1 MTGILLPSRVL
12 SRAVSAVFIGAIAGA
27 FSSSAEAATQTWSGT
42 NSGVWD
48 VSALNWDSGTAAWT
62 SSNDALFS
70 GTPTNNVTTAT
81 GLTIGAITLD
91 NTFTGSVTM
100 TGVNTVNGATTIS
113 GGTLNL
119 NAANGLGGSAITVN
133 SGGTLAINPGT
144 GDNTVSNNVSG
155 AGLVTAQD
163 PAAAAGRT
171 LQLGGIYSGF
181 TGTLNIL
188 AGASNFGKVNFSNT
202 TQASV
207 MSSSATIQV
216 QSGATL
222 YLNKTL
228 TYGAKIELFGAGNSE
243 GLGALRL
250 ESDVIQTGSVTLK
263 GNSFIGV
270 NGATDGTISGAI
282 GESGGSFGFTKVG
295 NRTLNL
301 TGSNTY
307 TGATTINAGTLSVS
321 SLADGGSNSCI
332 GSSSNAA
339 SNLILNGGTLQYTG
353 AAVSTD
359 RLFSLQAS
367 SSINASGTGA
377 VNFTNTGSMGFNG
390 NTAAKTLTLTGS
402 NTGANTLAA
411 IIGDNTGATSLTKS
425 GVGSW
430 TLAGTNTYTGTTT
443 IQGGTLNVGN
453 GTSGSLTSGP
463 LTFSNTG
470 TVNFNEAAGSSQ
482 TMGALTFSAGAGATV
497 KSTYGG
503 SGNTSLTFSD
513 VVARTAGAT
522 ANFVVSGG
530 TNGTTNKI
538 VFTQVAGGAPSTGTL
553 LDSGYF
559 YNGSSYAAYD
569 SGGFV
574 RAYASGDTNYVTATG
589 SNSIAN
595 TATNNVAITGNVT
608 SQASASINTLNMGAN
623 TLALDTGVA
632 FQTNGILVSG
642 NSASTISGGT
652 SLAATTSDAEMV
664 VRVDGSSDALN
675 ISTPIIAN
683 GTNAFTKTGAGTLTL
698 SGSNSYT
705 GATAISSGTLQIGN
719 GGTTG
724 SLSPSSTI
732 TNNGNLI
739 FNRSNAIAQGTD
751 FSTAAIGGTGSV
763 TQAGGGTLTLSG
775 NNSYTGGT
783 NINAG
788 TVSATVN
795 NALGTTGTVT
805 VGSSGTLNLSTAGAN
820 YGFASLGGSGIVNV
834 TVGTGSTTTQF
845 KGGTGFTGTI
855 NIGTGAAAGA
865 GKAQI
870 NTATLGAGS
879 TINVAANATLYYT
892 QANTLP
898 SNITLGGGDT
908 GETLGQLRLENGA
921 IVSGNVTLAGDITG
935 TGDFTV
941 GGNGSTG
948 TISGNIGE
956 SGGAHAL
963 SKGGNGTIVLSGAN
977 TYTGATTIGAGTLR
991 LANSLALQNST
1002 LNYTGGAALVFDSS
1016 VGTHAF
1022 TLGGLSGT
1030 SNIALADNSSNAVV
1044 LRVGNN
1050 NTSPAAYSGI
1060 LSGGGSL
1067 NKIGTGTLTLSGSS
1081 TYTGAT
1087 TVNGG
1092 TLLVSGT
1099 GGINSTSGITING
1112 SGAKFVQTSSTAVTV
1127 PITLT
1132 QGTLDGTG
1140 TVGAVTVGNGTGGI
1154 VSNGNGGGGT
1164 STLTMD
1170 SLTFSGAGTISLNKA
1185 SDTSTVALAVT
1196 NAFTTTAA
1204 NGQITLN
1211 VLTSPAWANGS
1222 TYDLISYGSF
1232 NGANTNFTLGT
1243 VTGLGGRQSATL
1255 GNTGASN
1262 GFITLAINGDTPVWT
1277 GAANGN
1283 WTTTAQ
1289 PSPFNWKLQTAQTGT
1304 QFLTNDQVL
1313 FDDNA
1318 TGTTAIK
1325 ITDASVSPASVVF
1338 NNSLKDYSISSDGGF
1353 GIASGSVSK
1362 SGTGS
1367 LTLNTA
1373 NTYSGGTTLN
1383 AGTLNIN
1390 NASAI
1395 GTGSLTIAAGTTI
1408 DNTSGPAN
1416 TSPITLS
1423 TNNAQFWNGDFT
1435 FGGSNGLN
1443 LGTGAVT
1450 LGATVSLTTNGAGT
1464 LTVGGVIGGIGFGI
1478 NKEGSGTLV
1487 LNGANT
1493 FDGGF
1498 TIDAGTVR
1506 VGNATALGASTN
1518 TVTFGA
1524 SGGARLQVNGN
1535 ALTVGAINGDN
1546 TATIENSNV
1555 TNGSLSVGSGSFDG
1569 TIQNGSAGTLAL
1581 TKTGGGTLALT
1592 GANTYSGGTTLNGGT
1607 ISVGSNSA
1615 LGTGTVIMAGGTT
1628 ISTSVDATL
1637 SNAFTLNGTAT
1648 FTAASG
1654 AMVLSGNVTG
1664 SPTGAW
1670 ILNPTNKITLAGTN
1684 NLTMSGN
1691 LAGFIVNGGAGG
1703 VDITG
1708 STTINGNAGNAQSGF
1723 MNVAGDVTV
1732 TVQSGGSLTINPT
1745 TNTAPGMFIGQNA
1758 AGTSTLLV
1766 NGGSLALGGNM
1777 GFGLGNNRS
1786 DATGVLTISSGTATI
1801 TAGSTTLQD
1810 QRNYVAMGRDDGTGI
1825 INLNGGTLATGRQ
1838 FIRDGGTAGTQG
1850 SGTAIF
1856 NFNGGV
1862 LQAQANQT
1870 QGNGWFETATTGN
1883 FQVVTT
1889 NVAEGG
1895 AKIDTNG
1902 FDVNINT
1909 ALVHAGSN
1917 AIDGGLTKNGE
1928 GILSLGGTNTFTGNA
1943 VVNAGTLALATN
1955 VSLDD
1960 TIVLS
1965 LASGTT
1971 LDLAFASGSETIN
1984 GLLLNGTVV
1993 AAGTYK
1999 SSELNLLGTSVS
2011 FTSSGDPDNT
2021 LTVLSTVP
2029 EPGTVAL
2036 LGAGFVGLLLIK
2048 RRRRP
2053 TTC

>member
-1 MTGILLPSRVL
+1 MTRTLLPSRVL

-100 TGVNTVNGATTIS
+100 TGTNTVSGATTIS

-119 NAANGLGGSAITVN
+119 NAANGLGASAITVN

-144 GDNTVSNNVSG
+144 GNNTVSNNISG

-163 PAAAAGRT
+163 PAGAGGNT

-243 GLGALRL
+243 GFGALRL
-250 ESDVIQTGSVTLK
+250 ENDVIQTGSVTLK
-263 GNSFIGV
+263 GNSSIGT
-270 NGATDGTISGAI
+270 NSTAGTISGII

-295 NRTLNL
+295 NNTLNL

-307 TGATTINAGTLSVS
+307 TGVTTINAGTLTAS
-321 SLADGGSNSCI
+321 SLADGGSNSSI

-359 RLFSLQAS
+359 RLFSLQVS

-390 NTAAKTLTLTGS
+390 GTAAKTLTLTGS

-430 TLAGTNTYTGTTT
+430 TLTGTNTYTGTTT
-443 IQGGTLNVGN
+443 IQSGTLNVGN
-453 GTSGSLTSGP
+453 GTSGSLGTGA

-497 KSTYGG
+497 QSIYGG
-503 SGNTSLTFSD
+503 SGNTSLTFSN
-513 VVARTAGAT
+513 VVARNAGAS

-553 LDSGYF
+553 LDKGYF

-574 RAYASGDTNYVTATG
+574 RAYGSGDTNYVTATG

-595 TATNNVAITGNVT
+595 TPTNNVALTGNVDT
-608 SQASASINTLNMGAN
+608 QASASINTLNMGAN
-623 TLALDTGVA
+623 TLALDTGAA

-652 SLAATTSDAEMV
+652 SLAATTSGAEMV
-664 VRVDGSSDALN
+664 VRVDSSSDALN
-675 ISTPIIAN
+675 ISTPIINNTSAS
-683 GTNAFTKTGAGTLTL
+683 ALTKAGAGMLTL

-705 GATAISSGTLQIGN
+705 GTTTINGGTLQIG
-719 GGTTG
+719 GAG
-724 SLSPSSTI
+724 SLGSGSYAGSIVIGTGDTFQYSSSAAQTLSGVISGSGALTKDTSST
-732 TNNGNLI
+732 
-739 FNRSNAIAQGTD
+739 S
-751 FSTAAIGGTGSV
+751 
-763 TQAGGGTLTLSG
+763 TLTLSG

-805 VGSSGTLNLSTAGAN
+805 VGSGGTLNLSTGN
-820 YGFASLGGSGIVNV
+820 TTYGFASLSGSGIVNV
-834 TVGTGSTTTQF
+834 TVGTGSQNTAF

-870 NTATLGAGS
+870 TNATLGAGS
-879 TINVAANATLYYT
+879 TINIASNATLFYAQT
-892 QANTLP
+892 NTLP
-898 SNITLGGGDT
+898 SNITLNGGDT
-908 GETLGQLRLENGA
+908 GESLGQLRVENSA

-935 TGDFTV
+935 TGDFTIGV
-941 GGNGSTG
+941 NSGTG

-956 SGGAHAL
+956 SGGARAL
-963 SKGGNGTIVLSGAN
+963 SKGGNGTMILGGTN

-1022 TLGGLSGT
+1022 TFGGLSGT
-1030 SNIALADNSSNAVV
+1030 SNIALADNGANAVA
-1044 LRVGNN
+1044 LTVGNN

-1067 NKIGTGTLTLSGSS
+1067 AKTGTGTLTISGSS

-1099 GGINSTSGITING
+1099 GGINGSSGITING
-1112 SGAKFVQTSSTAVTV
+1112 STAKFVQTSSTAVTV

-1140 TVGAVTVGNGTGGI
+1140 AVGAVTVGNGTGGI
-1154 VSNGNGGGGT
+1154 VTNGGGGGGT

-1170 SLTFSGAGTISLNKA
+1170 SLTFNGAGTVSLNKA

-1196 NAFTTTAA
+1196 NAFTTTPA

-1255 GNTGASN
+1255 GNTGAGS

-1289 PSPFNWKLQTAQTGT
+1289 PSPFNWKLQTAGTGT

-1313 FDDNA
+1313 FDDTA
-1318 TGTTAIK
+1318 TGTTAIQ
-1325 ITDASVSPASVVF
+1325 IANASVSPASVVF
-1338 NNSLKDYSISSDGGF
+1338 NNSSKNYSVSSSGGF

-1408 DNTSGPAN
+1408 DNTSGSAV
-1416 TSPITLS
+1416 TLS

-1435 FGGSNGLN
+1435 FGGSNDLN

-1450 LGATVSLTTNGAGT
+1450 LGATVSLTTNGTGA
-1464 LTVGGVIGGIGFGI
+1464 LTVGGVIGGNGFSI
-1478 NKEGSGTLV
+1478 NKEGTGTLV

-1493 FDGGF
+1493 FDGGI

-1506 VGNATALGASTN
+1506 VGNASALGTSTSPL
-1518 TVTFGA
+1518 TFGA
-1524 SGGARLQVNGN
+1524 SSNGKLQVNGI
-1535 ALTVGAINGDN
+1535 ALVLSGINGDN

-1581 TKTGGGTLALT
+1581 TKTGAGTLSLN

-1607 ISVGSNSA
+1607 LSVSGNSA
-1615 LGTGTVIMAGGTT
+1615 LGTGSVTMNNSTTLDAASAAT
-1628 ISTSVDATL
+1628 ISNNITVT
-1637 SNAFTLNGTAT
+1637 GTPT
-1648 FTAASG
+1648 FTANG
-1654 AMVLSGNVTG
+1654 GTLTVNGNITG
-1664 SPTGAW
+1664 SAVGNW
-1670 ILNPTNKITLAGTN
+1670 NLSPTNKITLGGTN
-1684 NLTMSGN
+1684 SLTFTSANRG
-1691 LAGFIVNGGAGG
+1691 LLITTGS

-1708 STTINGNAGNAQSGF
+1708 STTIDGGANNNAGFATIGNASP
-1723 MNVAGDVTV
+1723 T
-1732 TVQSGGSLTINPT
+1732 TLTI
-1745 TNTAPGMFIGQNA
+1745 
-1758 AGTSTLLV
+1758 L
-1766 NGGSLALGGNM
+1766 NGGSLAINGTTGTTPGTIVGQNANSDSTLNVGATDMSSSGTLAIGGNTA
-1777 GFGLGNNRS
+1777 FILGNNN
-1786 DATGVLTISSGTATI
+1786 ATASGTLNVNSGTATI
-1801 TAGSTTLQD
+1801 TAGSATLQD
-1810 QRNYVAMGRDDGTGI
+1810 QRNYIAMGRDDGTGI
-1825 INLNGGTLATGRQ
+1825 INLDGGTLATGRQ

-1902 FDVNINT
+1902 FNVNINT
-1909 ALVHAGSN
+1909 ALVHAGSD
-1917 AIDGGLTKNGE
+1917 AIDGGLTKNGA

-1943 VVNAGTLALATN
+1943 IVNAGTLALATN

-1984 GLLLNGTVV
+1984 GLLLNGSVV
-1993 AAGTYK
+1993 TAGIYT
-1999 SSELNLLGTSVS
+1999 SSDLNALGTSVS
-2011 FTSSGDPDNT
+2011 FTSSGNPNNT

-2053 TTC
+2053 TRC